1 MIRLSA
7 VFWLLLVSGTALATF
22 AVKYEVQSLDDGL
35 GDARKAT
42 AAANR
47 ELRALDAEW
56 AYLNRPD
63 MLAAMNQRFLSLAP
77 IARRQ
82 LETAITDI
90 PMRPQP
96 VPPPQ
101 PAPGP
106 TTGPVAG
113 LDRAPPRGALPVAAG
128 VLDGPSHDTTAPE
141 STVAGEPVSGRPAM
155 PERLAP
161 ATTPVKPLLVKAAAV
176 SAAPPSAR
184 APEIRSL
191 DRRPSDVRALDSRS
205 LDRLIARIAARR

>member
-96 VPPPQ
+96 VQPVPPPQPVQPVPPPQ

-106 TTGPVAG
+106 TTGPAAG
-113 LDRAPPRGALPVAAG
+113 LDRAPPLIHTQRGIGYSLRPTGAG
-128 VLDGPSHDTTAPE
+128 PG
-141 STVAGEPVSGRPAM
+141 G
-155 PERLAP
+155 
-161 ATTPVKPLLVKAAAV
+161 
-176 SAAPPSAR
+176 
-184 APEIRSL
+184 
-191 DRRPSDVRALDSRS
+191 
-205 LDRLIARIAARR
+205 